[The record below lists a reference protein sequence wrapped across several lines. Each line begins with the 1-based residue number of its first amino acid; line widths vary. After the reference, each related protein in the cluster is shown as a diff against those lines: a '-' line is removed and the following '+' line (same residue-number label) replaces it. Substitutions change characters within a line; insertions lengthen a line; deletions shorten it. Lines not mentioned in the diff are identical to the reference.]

1 MSTTPPPTVTDP
13 ASREAFVAPD
23 HSFHELTIA
32 RVIEETA
39 DARSFVFEIPPH
51 LADTFRYVAGQFLT
65 VECDLGQV
73 RLKRCYS
80 LSSSPDTDGEHKV
93 TVKRVAGG
101 RVSNW
106 MIDNL
111 KGGETIRVLPPAGL
125 FVLKL
130 RSHPV
135 TLFGGGSGVTPVL
148 SILKTTLATTD
159 RRVKLVYANRDRD
172 SIIFREE
179 IDALAARYP
188 ERLELVHRLDAEQ
201 GFLDRPAVLGYL
213 RGWEASDFYICG
225 PAPFMDVIEST
236 LVELGIHADHIH
248 VERFVSPHDPDR
260 VEPEPTG
267 AAAKHAA
274 PVDARVAIHLR
285 GESRELDCPAGKTIL
300 EAARAAG
307 IKTPSNCE
315 DGYCSVCRAK
325 LSEGDVWMRL
335 HDALTKT
342 ELEQRWVLTC
352 QARPTSARV
361 AVDFDET

>member
-1 MSTTPPPTVTDP
+1 MSTTPPPTVADP
-13 ASREAFVAPD
+13 ASREAFVAAD
-23 HSFHELTIA
+23 HEFHELTIA
-32 RVIEETA
+32 GVIAETA
-39 DARSFVFEIPPH
+39 DASSFVFEIPPH
-51 LADTFRYVAGQFLT
+51 LAESFRYVAGQFLT
-65 VECDLGQV
+65 VEVDLGHV

-80 LSSSPDTDGEHKV
+80 LSSSPDTDTEHKV
-93 TVKRVAGG
+93 TVKRVVGG

-111 KGGETIRVLPPAGL
+111 KAGDRIRVLPPAGL
-125 FVLKL
+125 FVLKP
-130 RSHPV
+130 RGNPV

-148 SILKTTLATTD
+148 SILKTALATTE
-159 RRVKLVYANRDRD
+159 RRVQLVYANRDRD
-172 SIIFREE
+172 SIIFRAE

-188 ERLELVHRLDAEQ
+188 ERLTLVHRLDVES
-201 GFLDRPAVLGYL
+201 GFLDRPAVLEYL
-213 RGWEASDFYICG
+213 RGWEASDFYVCG
-225 PAPFMDVIEST
+225 PAPFMDVIEAT

-260 VEPEPTG
+260 VEPELTG

-285 GESRELDCPAGKTIL
+285 GETRELDCPAGKTIL